1 MMKNEKNDIPSH
13 GMTLGKTFLTGQAA
27 PSKIAVMDLGVL
39 AGLDPISPYWMS
51 VGVSVYP
58 ASRGGYGL
66 RN

>member
-39 AGLDPISPYWMS
+39 AGLDPISPYWMKK
-51 VGVSVYP
+51 G
-58 ASRGGYGL
+58 R
-66 RN
+66 